1 MQDNSDGVD
10 AGATV
15 CELYYRVA
23 EKNPVHGFP
32 AGICPAVGVGG
43 HLCGGGF
50 GTMLRKYGLA
60 SDHILD
66 AHIVDVNGRVLDR
79 KSMGE
84 DLLWAIR
91 GGGGASFGVILPWKV
106 NLAYAP
112 TTLLYSVVARR

>member
-1 MQDNSDGVD
+1 MGLTLGRQFVNCIKGLLRKILCMDFQQEFV
-10 AGATV
+10 
-15 CELYYRVA
+15 LR
-23 EKNPVHGFP
+23 
-32 AGICPAVGVGG
+32 AVGVGG